1 MKLHVTAGYPEL
13 SSLAAD
19 KLLSCIGEKASP
31 LICIASGDTPIGTY
45 RKLNELRQSGT
56 LDCSQWKA
64 IALDEW
70 VGLNR
75 SDAGSCGEYLMQH
88 FIKPLQIREDNYFL
102 FDGRSTT
109 LEIECSAAESFIKV
123 QGGIDI
129 AILGLG
135 VNGHIGLNEPGSR
148 VHERTRVTTLQERT
162 AAVGQKY
169 FASPTSLKQG
179 ITLGL
184 GDLMEARHLVV
195 IASGEAKA
203 PVIQQLIEG
212 EMSPAVPAS
221 LLRSHPSLTVI
232 IDEEAASHLQP

>member
-1 MKLHVTAGYPEL
+1 MNLQLATGYTEL

-19 KLLSCIGEKASP
+19 LLLSLLEGKEAP

-75 SDAGSCGEYLMQH
+75 SDAGSCGEYLMRH
-88 FIKPLQIREDNYFL
+88 FMEPLQIRKDNYFL

-109 LEIECSAAESFIKV
+109 LEKECSAAGSFIKA

-129 AILGLG
+129 ALLGLG

-148 VHERTRVTTLQERT
+148 IDERTRVTTLQERT
-162 AAVGQKY
+162 AVVGQKY
-169 FASPTSLKQG
+169 FTAPTSLKQG

-184 GDLMEARHLVV
+184 GDLMEARHLII
-195 IASGEAKA
+195 IASGAAKA

-212 EMSPAVPAS
+212 ELSSALPAS

-232 IDEEAASHLQP
+232 VDEAAASLLQP